1 SNPYTVAGANAL
13 TFDVGSGVAGINVTN
28 GNHVL
33 SAPITL
39 NDDLRI
45 TTESGAGVTLRGALT
60 AAGRAII
67 TAGLGTTQLGSF
79 QANALNVVGGTL
91 NLAATPPSSLNVQ
104 VGTVTVGQVTNIGND
119 INASVHFDSG
129 SVTLTNLQ
137 LASLIQATLTNNTVA
152 GSSNGTFTV
161 GGASP
166 NTTSTAVLTV
176 SGQTSLAKRTIT
188 TSGGSASGSLVI
200 NGGTANLL

>member
-1 SNPYTVAGANAL
+1 
-13 TFDVGSGVAGINVTN
+13 
-28 GNHVL
+28 
-33 SAPITL
+33 
-39 NDDLRI
+39 
-45 TTESGAGVTLRGALT
+45 
-60 AAGRAII
+60 
-67 TAGLGTTQLGSF
+67 
-79 QANALNVVGGTL
+79 VGGTL
-91 NLAATPPSSLNVQ
+91 NLAATPASSLNVQ

-119 INASVHFDSG
+119 INASVNFDSG

-176 SGQTSLAKRTIT
+176 TGQTSLAKRTIT

-200 NGGTANLL
+200 NGGTANLLGGVVDSSTVGSRTTTFTLAGGTLNMGGTAIGSAAA